1 MGFTRSERDV
11 KIIQKLSDY
20 PNAEEGISSE
30 KLKESFDK
38 GSLILQ
44 EDINQL
50 QKELE
55 ENKSASFLGAQYL
68 DDTDESSN
76 NVQAKL
82 EYLFNQIKGVSQGQV
97 PDGSITENKL
107 DFNYANSLAK
117 KDGTLQEGL
126 NAEKIGGFLLSEIF
140 SVGNYTGTYQIQTSG
155 SIKTQTITLG
165 FRPRFLVIVCE
176 RTFAMLINGVGIYS
190 SSASIT
196 GNVEITTEY
205 AEVLDNGFNVS
216 GTNLNSKD
224 DVFTYIAFR

>member
-20 PNAEEGISSE
+20 PNAEDGMSAEQ
-30 KLKESFDK
+30 LKENFDK

-44 EDINQL
+44 EDLNKL
-50 QKELE
+50 QEELE
-55 ENKSASFLGAQYL
+55 ENKSAGFLGAQYL

-82 EYLFNQIKGVSQGQV
+82 EYLLNQIKGVSQGQV
-97 PDGSITENKL
+97 PDGSITEKKL
-107 DFNYANSLAK
+107 DPSYSNSVAK
-117 KDGTLQEGL
+117 KDGTLQKGL
-126 NAEKIGGFLLSEIF
+126 NAEKIGGILVSEIF
-140 SVGNYTGTYQIQTSG
+140 SVGNYTGTYKLQTSG
-155 SIKTQTITLG
+155 SIETQTITLG

-176 RTFAMLINGVGIYS
+176 RKFAMLINGIGIYNSGS
-190 SSASIT
+190 SSTA
-196 GNVEITTEY
+196 NVEITAEY

-216 GTNLNSKD
+216 GSSLNAKD